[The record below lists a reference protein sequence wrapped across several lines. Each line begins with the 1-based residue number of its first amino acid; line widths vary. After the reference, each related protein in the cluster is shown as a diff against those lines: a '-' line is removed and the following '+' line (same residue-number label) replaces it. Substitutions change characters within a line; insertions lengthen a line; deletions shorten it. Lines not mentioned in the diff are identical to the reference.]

1 MNLTVNEIAAMV
13 GGTVHGDGTT
23 AITGV
28 NGIEEAG
35 EGDLIFVRDSKYAAM
50 LSQSKASA
58 VLIAE
63 VPESCPMP
71 AIEVG
76 TPDLAFAQ
84 ILQSIDTEQTHHPE
98 GIHASA
104 SVHAEATLGDGVG
117 VGANATIES
126 GATLGDGVKVYAGA
140 YVGREATLG
149 PGTVVYPNVV
159 IREGCKI
166 GARCVIH
173 SGAIIGS
180 DGFGFAP
187 LGGQWAKIPQVGI
200 VVLGDDVE
208 VGSCTCIDRATFGET
223 VVGKG
228 TKIDNIV
235 QVGHNVQIGEHCAIA
250 GTTGIAGSARI
261 GNGVRIGASS
271 GIKGHIEIGDQVT
284 VAARSGVTNS
294 IEPGRVVS
302 GFPAIDHS
310 EQRRV
315 MVGQRRVPDLLR
327 RVKQL
332 ERKLAALEDK
342 ENG

>member
-1 MNLTVNEIAAMV
+1 MNLTVNEIAAMI

-35 EGDLIFVRDSKYAAM
+35 EGDLIFVRDAKYAAL
-50 LSQSKASA
+50 LSESKASA
-58 VLIAE
+58 VLIAD
-63 VPESCPMP
+63 VPDPCPMP
-71 AIEVG
+71 AIQVG
-76 TPDLAFAQ
+76 APDLAFAQ
-84 ILQSIDTEQTHHPE
+84 ILQSIDTEQTHHPD
-98 GIHASA
+98 GIDPAA
-104 SVHAEATLGDGVG
+104 RVHAEATIGEGVG
-117 VGANATIES
+117 VGANATIEA
-126 GATLGDGVKVYAGA
+126 GAQLGEGVKVYAGA
-140 YVGREATLG
+140 FVGRDAALG
-149 PGTVVYPNVV
+149 AGTVVYPNAV
-159 IREGCKI
+159 IREGCRI

-223 VVGKG
+223 VVGAG
-228 TKIDNIV
+228 TKIDNLV
-235 QVGHNVQIGEHCAIA
+235 QVGHNVRIGEHCAIA

-271 GIKGHIEIGDQVT
+271 GIIGHIEIGDNAT

-310 EQRRV
+310 EQRRL

-332 ERKLAALEDK
+332 ERKLAALEDQQH
-342 ENG
+342 G